1 MIEIVTA
8 IIKNAAKD
16 LESPSTKIQA
26 QAAQYFASPDF
37 EEQCRRYAIDHG
49 RIREKVSEIYKEG
62 GVRKKKLIRDLAK
75 EVSEY
80 H

>member
-16 LESPSTKIQA
+16 LESLSPRVQVQA
-26 QAAQYFASPDF
+26 VRYFDSPDF
-37 EEQCRRYAIDHG
+37 EEQCRRYAIDYKN
-49 RIREKVSEIYKEG
+49 IRDKVGEICKEG
-62 GVRKKKLIRDLAK
+62 GVRRTKLIRDLAK

-80 H
+80 S